1 MSTVSRAFFLSFLS
15 RVRHFS
21 LTDDACTNREIG
33 ENRLFPNRGFSR
45 TLTTAQTRANDE
57 GRTRRRGFRAR
68 LPSITSSSR
77 EKSRFFPKRPR
88 TRLVRSESA
97 SSPRPRRRPFDARLR
112 ERVATHIAFAAGDE
126 PVIPPEL
133 SATTPRRG
141 VTPRG
146 AVPSR
151 SRVSLANSTRTEQ
164 LPAVVARHAMRAL
177 TLWCLAVTASALAAP
192 ARANLDALVSVGA
205 CVAESQIAGHRPPV
219 VLRVSPWVGGGAQVT
234 LGVRWDDPLET
245 PRATP
250 NTRAPGETSR
260 CKPRRAPRSLQSLG
274 RS

>member
-1 MSTVSRAFFLSFLS
+1 MRARIAKSAKTVCFQIVDFHERSRPRKL
-15 RVRHFS
+15 
-21 LTDDACTNREIG
+21 
-33 ENRLFPNRGFSR
+33 
-45 TLTTAQTRANDE
+45 AQTTKAAR
-57 GRTRRRGFRAR
+57 GRRGFRAR

-192 ARANLDALVSVGA
+192 ARANVDALVSVGA

-219 VLRVSPWVGGGAQVT
+219 VLRVSPWVGAARRS
-234 LGVRWDDPLET
+234 RWACVGTTRWET